1 MKPGSYLTEV
11 EDMQSHLTGQPKLP
25 DVARSYGSYDPPA
38 SEFASVLGVRQSS
51 CAWNVSTVDE
61 TS

>member
-38 SEFASVLGVRQSS
+38 SEFASVLGVRPKLL
-51 CAWNVSTVDE
+51 CLE
-61 TS
+61 CEHRG